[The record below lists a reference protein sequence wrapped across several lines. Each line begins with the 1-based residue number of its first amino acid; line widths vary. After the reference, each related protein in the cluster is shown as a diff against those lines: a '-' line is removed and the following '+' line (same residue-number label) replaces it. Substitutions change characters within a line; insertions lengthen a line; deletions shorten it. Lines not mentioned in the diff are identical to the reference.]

1 MNSRPAGI
9 VHLRYKMRPK
19 LRSFFTVITLALS
32 LSTAGLALAQSPDD
46 FVKSGHSQLES
57 LLKQPASAQRD
68 AQISS
73 AFDQMIDYSELIK
86 RCFKEHWNEL
96 GATKQAEVSDL
107 LKQIVRKNYQKNLKR
122 TLEYNVTYNGVRGSG
137 SDVVVRTQAQSK
149 TNPRD
154 PVVQVDYVVEGGPN
168 GPYHVVDIVAENSS
182 TVTNY
187 YRQFHQFLTTASQGY
202 PYLVQK
208 LKDKIAKLDAGN

>member
-1 MNSRPAGI
+1 MNAAPAGS
-9 VHLRYKMRPK
+9 VHPREETMRHTFR
-19 LRSFFTVITLALS
+19 LFIAAITLALT
-32 LSTAGLALAQSPDD
+32 LGTASALAQTPDE
-46 FVKSGHSQLES
+46 FVKAGHAQLET

-96 GATKQAEVSDL
+96 DAAKQAEVGDL
-107 LKQIVRKNYQKNLKR
+107 LKQIVRKNYKKNLNR
-122 TLEYNVTYNGVRGSG
+122 TLNYTVTYTGVRGQG
-137 SDVVVRTQAQSK
+137 GDVVVRTQAQSK
-149 TNPRD
+149 VNVRD
-154 PVVQVDYVVEGGPN
+154 PVVQVDYVVEGSPN
-168 GPYHVVDIVAENSS
+168 GPYHVVDIIAENSS

-187 YRQFHQFLTTASQGY
+187 YRQFHQFLTTPSQGY

-208 LKDKIAKLDAGN
+208 LKDKIARLDTAQ